1 MFSLVTATGIFTYDV
16 MESDRAETNL
26 GPVAAHVTDAIVDVS
41 AEGPAGA
48 KQPRRRFIGRRAAA
62 ERSGGQSTDDHIIE
76 GSGALAGM

>member
-1 MFSLVTATGIFTYDV
+1 

-26 GPVAAHVTDAIVDVS
+26 GPVIVDVTDAVVDGA
-41 AEGPAGA
+41 AEAPAVA

-62 ERSGGQSTDDHIIE
+62 ERTGGSPADDNIIE